1 MPSLVRFGGFEV
13 DLAAGRLFKHGLRI
27 HLREQSF
34 QVLASLLERPG
45 EVVTREDL
53 RGRLWPAEVFVDFE
67 NNLNAA
73 VARLREALGD
83 SAEHPRFIETL
94 PKRGY
99 RFIGAVEGSAA
110 APAEVPA
117 TRPKARLLVLPFVNA
132 SGDPAQE
139 YFSDAMTD
147 EIITEL
153 ASLAPAELAVL
164 ARTTSMHYKGAAK
177 DVAQIGRELALDY
190 VVEGSARR
198 IEGRVA
204 LTVQLIRAADQA
216 HVFAKRYEPPT
227 SDLFATERAIALEVA
242 EHLHVVPA
250 APAAAAAAGV
260 GGPRRPP
267 TRDLAAYASY
277 AQGRWRMHRS
287 PGDAAAARQ
296 LFEEAIRR
304 DPQFALAHDALAEL
318 YWWLG
323 LGGLMMPRE
332 AWSKGLL
339 DALRAVEIDS
349 TLAETHAM
357 VGQYRLRLEFNWPEV
372 DREMRLALELNPDSP
387 VVRLRYGTS
396 GLMPHGRLDEAIAE
410 VERALEL
417 DPLSCWTHGWLVTLL
432 WLGRHAER
440 AIDEARKAVDLDP
453 TFGMTRLQ
461 LGLALCHAGRFDEA
475 IAALRKTLEL
485 TPVPIVQGWLG
496 LALALGGDEA
506 EARQLLGRF
515 HAMAAQAY
523 VPPTNFAWIHLGL
536 GEIDDAFTWMD
547 KAIDARD
554 GMMTPIKS
562 YWFLDP
568 VRDDPRFAALLR
580 KMNLAAE
587 HEEPRVTVP

>member
-1 MPSLVRFGGFEV
+1 MTSLVRFGGFEV

-34 QVLASLLERPG
+34 QVLALLLERPG

-83 SAEHPRFIETL
+83 SAERPRFIETL

-99 RFIGAVEGSAA
+99 RFVGTVEGPAA
-110 APAEVPA
+110 ATGKASTP
-117 TRPKARLLVLPFVNA
+117 RPKARLLVLPFVNA
-132 SGDPAQE
+132 SGDPGQE
-139 YFSDAMTD
+139 YFGDAMTD

-190 VVEGSARR
+190 LVEGSARR
-198 IEGRVA
+198 ADNHVA

-216 HVFAKRYEPPT
+216 HVFARRYESAM
-227 SDLFATERAIALEVA
+227 SDLFATEHAIALEVA

-250 APAAAAAAGV
+250 ALAAAGSAEV
-260 GGPRRPP
+260 GRPRRPP
-267 TRDLAAYASY
+267 TQDLAAYTSY

-287 PGDAAAARQ
+287 PGDAAAAKQ

-304 DPQFALAHDALAEL
+304 DPQFALAHDALADL
-318 YWWLG
+318 YWFLG
-323 LGGLMMPRE
+323 FAGLMAPRDV
-332 AWSKGLL
+332 WSKGLL
-339 DALRAVEIDS
+339 HALRAVEIDG

-357 VGQYRLRLEFNWPEV
+357 VAQYRLRLEFDWPEV
-372 DREMRLALELNPDSP
+372 EREMRLALELNPNSP
-387 VVRLRYGTS
+387 IVRLRYGTS

-417 DPLSCWTHGWLVTLL
+417 DPLSSWTRGWLVTLL

-440 AIDEARKAVDLDP
+440 AIDEARKAVEFDP
-453 TFGMTRLQ
+453 TFGMTRMQ
-461 LGLALCHAGRFDEA
+461 LGVALCQAGRFDEA
-475 IAALRKTLEL
+475 VAELRKTLEL
-485 TPVPIVQGWLG
+485 IPVPAAQGWLG
-496 LALALGGDEA
+496 FALAFGGHEA

-536 GEIDDAFTWMD
+536 GEIDEAFAWMD

-580 KMNLAAE
+580 KMNLA
-587 HEEPRVTVP
+587 

>member
-1 MPSLVRFGGFEV
+1 MPFLVRFGGFEV
-13 DLAAGRLFKHGLRI
+13 DLAAGRLFKHGLRL

-34 QVLASLLERPG
+34 QVLARLLERPG

-99 RFIGAVEGSAA
+99 RFIGAVEGPAA

-117 TRPKARLLVLPFVNA
+117 PRPKARLLVLPFVNA
-132 SGDPAQE
+132 SGDPGQE

-153 ASLAPAELAVL
+153 ASLAPADLAVL

-177 DVAQIGRELALDY
+177 DVGQIARELALDF

-227 SDLFATERAIALEVA
+227 SDLFATEHAIALEVA

-250 APAAAAAAGV
+250 APAAAGAAGV

-267 TRDLAAYASY
+267 TQDLAAYTSY
-277 AQGRWRMHRS
+277 AQGRYRMHRS
-287 PGDAAAARQ
+287 PGDSAAAHQ
-296 LFEEAIRR
+296 LFEDAIRR
-304 DPQFALAHDALAEL
+304 DPQFALAYDALADL
-318 YWWLG
+318 YWFLG
-323 LGGLMMPRE
+323 FSGLMAPRE

-339 DALRAVEIDS
+339 DALRAVEIDG
-349 TLAETHAM
+349 TLGETHAM
-357 VGQYRLRLEFNWPEV
+357 VAQYRLRLEFDWPEV

-396 GLMPHGRLDEAIAE
+396 GLMPHGRLDEATAE
-410 VERALEL
+410 VKRALEL
-417 DPLSCWTHGWLVTLL
+417 DPLSSWTHGWLVTLL
-432 WLGRHAER
+432 WLGRHAGR
-440 AIDEARKAVDLDP
+440 AIEEARKAIELDP
-453 TFGMTRLQ
+453 TFGVAHMQ
-461 LGLALCHAGRFDEA
+461 LGLALCQEGRFDEGV
-475 IAALRKTLEL
+475 AALRETVRLFPA
-485 TPVPIVQGWLG
+485 PVAQGWLG
-496 LALALGGDEA
+496 FALAFGGHEA

-515 HAMAAQAY
+515 HATAAKAY

-536 GEIDDAFTWMD
+536 GEIDEAFAWMD

-562 YWFLDP
+562 YWFVDP
-568 VRDDPRFAALLR
+568 IRDDPRFAALLR
-580 KMNLAAE
+580 KMNLA
-587 HEEPRVTVP
+587 